1 MLDKNQVQHVDQQG
15 TAIQAGGNVS
25 VNVTHVGLTRAEAK
39 EIFSELFELNYYKL
53 TGAAQATS
61 RERGE
66 EVTEKFIQKLQEE
79 NPTGLQQYAD
89 PDFQDALFTVQKEY
103 AKAGDK
109 DLGDILVDLL
119 VDRSKQAN
127 RNILQIVLNQ
137 CIHTAPKLTN
147 DQLAVLALSFFFR
160 LTKSTSPPN
169 FQMFGSYLAHY
180 IKHFSDSIVV
190 SNSCFQH
197 LVFTGCGSISLG
209 QITLEEIFQRVY
221 PGYFKNGFESTR
233 IDEIEMHASER
244 AKFFIKC
251 LNDQSKFQV
260 YASDMDMLEAMFA
273 ANAVTEENRQKIS
286 ALFNE
291 GTMGLV
297 EIKAKMIE
305 VAPYLAPVFVSWSAS
320 QMKNF
325 ELSSVG
331 IAIGHAN
338 IKRLAG
344 EFANLSIWIN

>member
-1 MLDKNQVQHVDQQG
+1 MLDKNQEQHAEQQG

-25 VNVTHVGLTRAEAK
+25 VSVTHTGLTRAEAK
-39 EIFSELFELNYYKL
+39 EVFNELFELNYYKL
-53 TGAAQATS
+53 KGAAQAIAQ
-61 RERGE
+61 ERGE
-66 EVTEKFIQKLQEE
+66 EVTEKFIQKLQDE
-79 NPTGLQQYAD
+79 NPAGLQQYAD

-147 DQLAVLALSFFFR
+147 DQLTVLALIFFFR
-160 LTKSTSPPN
+160 YTKSTHPLN
-169 FQMFGSYLAHY
+169 KQLLGMYLARY

-190 SNSCFQH
+190 SESCFQH
-197 LVFTGCGSISLG
+197 LAFTACGSISMG

-221 PGYFKNGFESTR
+221 EGYFKKGFEATR
-233 IDEIEMHASER
+233 IDEIEMPASEKD
-244 AKFFIKC
+244 KFFIRC
-251 LNDQSKFQV
+251 LNDPTKFQV
-260 YASDMDMLEAMFA
+260 HASDKEILEAMFTA
-273 ANAVTEENRQKIS
+273 HAVTEENRQKIN

-291 GTMGLV
+291 ATMGLV
-297 EIKAKMIE
+297 EIKAAVLGI
-305 VAPYLAPVFVSWSAS
+305 APYLEPVFVTWSAS
-320 QMKNF
+320 KLKNF

-344 EFANLSIWIN
+344 EFANLAIWIN